1 VPTVD
6 SGGVCCWVT
15 GFPVSRE
22 DCCRIGTVNSVSVS
36 VALEPCALDHTLVSL
51 GPYDVDALLSTTAS
65 SVADGVAQ
73 PPGSSNA
80 PPFHRATNAGAC
92 TRRVG
97 IALALSGGRRTMW
110 MGMQDALNVHPIHGA
125 CKSPQCSG
133 AGQRMRDFC
142 SLQLNEN
149 CPAKR
154 NLGDRYRP
162 LGPCARLRAHEV
174 RVA

>member
-1 VPTVD
+1 
-6 SGGVCCWVT
+6 
-15 GFPVSRE
+15 
-22 DCCRIGTVNSVSVS
+22 
-36 VALEPCALDHTLVSL
+36 
-51 GPYDVDALLSTTAS
+51 
-65 SVADGVAQ
+65 
-73 PPGSSNA
+73 
-80 PPFHRATNAGAC
+80 
-92 TRRVG
+92 
-97 IALALSGGRRTMW
+97 MW